1 MAIGVTVARLLDEP
15 RSETDQA
22 LCPPPL
28 AACEVDRDRPEPG
41 LWIVGVEQPRGMVQ
55 PTHERLLDHV
65 LGLRDAAG
73 HGDELPEQAPVRR
86 GVQLLDLDGAHAA
99 PPSLRRTT
107 HERVRSVASCR
118 NFLPSTAD
126 RGPQGG
132 RDPRPVALEAHLW
145 RPWVVGGDAV
155 TPDAAA
161 GLRRTGPEALPT

>member
-22 LCPPPL
+22 LCPPPP

-73 HGDELPEQAPVRR
+73 HADELPEQAPVRR
-86 GVQLLDLDGAHAA
+86 GVQLLDLDVAHTA
-99 PPSLRRTT
+99 PFLRFTRAT
-107 HERVRSVASCR
+107 HQR
-118 NFLPSTAD
+118 
-126 RGPQGG
+126 
-132 RDPRPVALEAHLW
+132 
-145 RPWVVGGDAV
+145 
-155 TPDAAA
+155 A
-161 GLRRTGPEALPT
+161 GLVHPAETFPRAQTI